1 MIGLKVRLIFH
12 WGFWVRAPY
21 TSRYQSSL
29 SIPPPTTLIG
39 ALVNPL
45 ISLGYVKLDGEV
57 VLLNDKQIVKKKGKS
72 KGSLNVIASPVAKFK
87 DMIPTA
93 SFYYYNSSA
102 FSYSD
107 INRYITLLYHERI
120 KGTKEEKTVGGRRYL
135 QKFRFGAIKVG
146 KVTAPS
152 SKGVA
157 CYLID
162 EDYAE
167 KILGSDWKHLIQ
179 IAAYNIN
186 RIGSKE
192 SIVSIDSVSII
203 EDVKMIN
210 APSNI
215 RTRCYI
221 PLRCIDETQLKGTYY
236 IETFW
241 DGGWSRYEEAEYED
255 YIIPGNRSPISTKPI
270 EVTLKKGKAFE
281 LDKEEVLVI
290 DA

>member
-1 MIGLKVRLIFH
+1 MIGLKVMLVFH

-29 SIPPPTTLIG
+29 SIPPPTTLLG

-57 VLLNDKQIVKKKGKS
+57 VLLDDKQ
-72 KGSLNVIASPVAKFK
+72 ASPVAKFK

-93 SFYYYNSSA
+93 SFYYYYNTNA

-107 INRYITLLYHERI
+107 INRYITLHFHSR
-120 KGTKEEKTVGGRRYL
+120 TKEKEEEKAVGGRRYL
-135 QKFRFGAIKVG
+135 PEYRFSAIKVG

-167 KILGSDWKHLIQ
+167 KILGNYWKHIIQ

-241 DGGWSRYEEAEYED
+241 DGGWSRDEELKYED
-255 YIIPGNRSPISTKPI
+255 YIIPGNRSPISTKPV
-270 EVTLKKGKAFE
+270 EVTLKNGKAFE

>member
-1 MIGLKVRLIFH
+1 MIGLKVMLVFH

-29 SIPPPTTLIG
+29 SIPPPTTLLG

-57 VLLNDKQIVKKKGKS
+57 VLLDDKQ
-72 KGSLNVIASPVAKFK
+72 ASPVAKFK

-93 SFYYYNSSA
+93 SFYYYNTNA

-107 INRYITLLYHERI
+107 INRYIGLHFQSRT
-120 KGTKEEKTVGGRRYL
+120 KDKEEEKAVGGRRYL
-135 QKFRFGAIKVG
+135 QKFRFSAIKVG

-167 KILGSDWKHLIQ
+167 KILGSDWKHIIQ

-241 DGGWSRYEEAEYED
+241 DGGWSRDEELKYED

-270 EVTLKKGKAFE
+270 EVTLKNGKAFE

>member
-1 MIGLKVRLIFH
+1 MIGLKVMLVFH

-57 VLLNDKQIVKKKGKS
+57 VLLDDKQ
-72 KGSLNVIASPVAKFK
+72 ASPVAKFK

-93 SFYYYNSSA
+93 SFYYYNTNA

-107 INRYITLLYHERI
+107 INRYIGLPYQS
-120 KGTKEEKTVGGRRYL
+120 KTKEKEEEKAVGGRRYL
-135 QKFRFGAIKVG
+135 QKFRFSAIKVG

-167 KILGSDWKHLIQ
+167 KILGSDWKHIIQ

-241 DGGWSRYEEAEYED
+241 DGGWSRDEELKYED
-255 YIIPGNRSPISTKPI
+255 YIIPGNRSPISTKPV
-270 EVTLKKGKAFE
+270 EVTLKNGKAFE

>member
-1 MIGLKVRLIFH
+1 MIGLKVMLVFH

-57 VLLNDKQIVKKKGKS
+57 VLLDDKQ
-72 KGSLNVIASPVAKFK
+72 ASPVAKFK

-93 SFYYYNSSA
+93 SFYYYNTNA

-107 INRYITLLYHERI
+107 INRYIGLPYQS
-120 KGTKEEKTVGGRRYL
+120 KTKEKEEEKAVGGRRYL
-135 QKFRFGAIKVG
+135 QKFRFSAIKVG

-162 EDYAE
+162 EDYVE
-167 KILGSDWKHLIQ
+167 KILGSDWKHIIQ

-241 DGGWSRYEEAEYED
+241 DGGWSRDEELKYED
-255 YIIPGNRSPISTKPI
+255 YIIPGNRSPISTKPV
-270 EVTLKKGKAFE
+270 EVTLKNGKAFE

>member
-57 VLLNDKQIVKKKGKS
+57 VLLDDKQIVNKKGK
-72 KGSLNVIASPVAKFK
+72 KRLNLIASPVAKFK
-87 DMIPTA
+87 DMIPMA
-93 SFYYYNSSA
+93 SLYYDDSNA
-102 FSYSD
+102 FSYYD
-107 INRYITLLYHERI
+107 INRYITFHYQER
-120 KGTKEEKTVGGRRYL
+120 TEETEEEKAVGGRRYL
-135 QKFRFGAIKVG
+135 PEYRFGAIKVG

-167 KILGSDWKHLIQ
+167 KILGSDWKHIIQ
-179 IAAYNIN
+179 IVAYNIN

-210 APSNI
+210 APRNI

-241 DGGWSRYEEAEYED
+241 DGGWSRDEEAEYED
-255 YIIPGNRSPISTKPI
+255 YIIPGSRSPIFTKPV

>member
-1 MIGLKVRLIFH
+1 MIGLKVMLVFH

-29 SIPPPTTLIG
+29 SIPPPTTLLG

-57 VLLNDKQIVKKKGKS
+57 VLLDDKQ
-72 KGSLNVIASPVAKFK
+72 ASPVAKFK
-87 DMIPTA
+87 DMISTA
-93 SFYYYNSSA
+93 SFYYYNTNA

-107 INRYITLLYHERI
+107 INRYIGLPYQS
-120 KGTKEEKTVGGRRYL
+120 KTKEKEEEKAVGGRRYL
-135 QKFRFGAIKVG
+135 QKFRFSAIKVG

-167 KILGSDWKHLIQ
+167 KILGSDWKHIIQ

-241 DGGWSRYEEAEYED
+241 DGGWSRDEELKYED
-255 YIIPGNRSPISTKPI
+255 YIIPGSRSPISTKPV

>member
-1 MIGLKVRLIFH
+1 MIGLKVRLVFH
-12 WGFWVRAPY
+12 WGFWVRVPY

-29 SIPPPTTLIG
+29 PIPPPTTLIG

-45 ISLGYVKLDGEV
+45 ISLGYFKLDGEV
-57 VLLNDKQIVKKKGKS
+57 VVLPKVRHNVKKGRELKE
-72 KGSLNVIASPVAKFK
+72 IASPAVEFI

-93 SFYYYNSSA
+93 SFYFNDTNA
-102 FSYSD
+102 FLYSD
-107 INRYITLLYHERI
+107 INRYIGLHFQSTA
-120 KGTKEEKTVGGRRYL
+120 KDDGGIRRYRPEY
-135 QKFRFGAIKVG
+135 RFMALKVG

-152 SKGVA
+152 SRGVA

-162 EDYAE
+162 TNHAE
-167 KILGSDWKHLIQ
+167 RILGDDWKSVIQ

-192 SIVSIDSVSII
+192 SIVSIESVSVVENVNVIDASDKI
-203 EDVKMIN
+203 
-210 APSNI
+210 S
-215 RTRCYI
+215 TRCYI
-221 PLRCIDETQLKGTYY
+221 PLECVDESSLKGTYY

-241 DGGWSRYEEAEYED
+241 NGGWSMGKGAEYKD
-255 YIIPGNRSPISTKPI
+255 YIIPGSRSPIYTKPI
-270 EVTLKKGKAFE
+270 EFTLKKGKAFE